1 MNNNALWARLK
12 GFYIYGHAALN
23 KKGSIVHFMCL
34 CHKTQRYFTFP
45 AGLQPMAF
53 CPWRIWCVALKISSL
68 CSLCAWFL
76 PYTAYLLTAPLDAI
90 DPAAWWIPCEVSSYR
105 HSQRNYMFSAMEL
118 LYVEAWGSQMI
129 LIHSKKLI
137 NYNNEEILT
146 IMQELPELNWHKCYT
161 ILTFISC

>member
-1 MNNNALWARLK
+1 MSSTVACNIHAIFCIYLLLCDCKYTIVKLFIIANMNNNALWARLK
-12 GFYIYGHAALN
+12 GLYIYGHAALN

-68 CSLCAWFL
+68 GSLCAWFL
-76 PYTAYLLTAPLDAI
+76 PYTAYLLTAPLEAM

-105 HSQRNYMFSAMEL
+105 HSQRNYMFSAIK
-118 LYVEAWGSQMI
+118 WI
-129 LIHSKKLI
+129 LMS
-137 NYNNEEILT
+137 E
-146 IMQELPELNWHKCYT
+146 W
-161 ILTFISC
+161 